1 MNVRIALPFLCLSLA
16 AQTVVDAPITRVRL
30 HPDEAWVTRVG
41 QARITGAGTAKL
53 MIKDLPPG
61 LGLDDLRVSAKGPEG
76 SKLGDLAVNAEVRV
90 VTETPEYKALL
101 KEREGLRDRRDA
113 LEAEGESL
121 QQELNFLRGLAAA
134 YDKDISVKMASAAP
148 NATTVVELSK
158 GLGARQNEI
167 LGRERKRKRE
177 LEKLAEEEGR
187 LQAELAKRSG
197 GSRQAPSRAT
207 VEVTVPRAGDV
218 ELELSYRTR
227 AARWTPAYEA
237 RLSSDRKKLE
247 LVLYA
252 AITQTS
258 GEDWEG
264 VKVEIS
270 NARASR
276 SLAVPKFAK
285 AQEAAWMPFAVQAL
299 PKGRDMAGV
308 LNLAPGIAGTSST
321 QNQYLLDG
329 ASVADTRTGWT
340 APPSPPPPME
350 ATEEASVQTLEE
362 AQGLATTFTL
372 DGAKEVP
379 SDGEPHRFK
388 VVSKDLAPELHLLAT
403 PRLDPTVYQ
412 VARFATPSG
421 IPLFPNAA
429 VVQYAGTARLG
440 QTHLAMPAPGQ
451 PFELGFGPY
460 RGLRAS
466 YTRVDAKKE
475 QVGTF
480 TKERQ
485 WTLKEK
491 LEAANDTTEAVEIEV
506 QDRILKSTVEQLK
519 ISATPDTT
527 PGEERRPGVRT
538 WVLKLGPQAGGSV
551 TLGTVI
557 KAPLEGVLTGLEGL
571 RLPE

>member
-1 MNVRIALPFLCLSLA
+1 MRPAAILPFLCLTLA
-16 AQTVVDAPITRVRL
+16 AQTVVDAPIARVRL
-30 HPDEAWVTRVG
+30 HPDEAWVTRIG
-41 QARITGAGTAKL
+41 QARVTGAGTAKFV
-53 MIKDLPPG
+53 IKDLPPG

-76 SKLGDLAVNAEVRV
+76 SRLGDLGVSSEVRV
-90 VTETPEYKALL
+90 VTETAEYKALL

-134 YDKDISVKMASAAP
+134 YDKDISIKLAATAP
-148 NATTVVELSK
+148 NSASVVELSR

-167 LGRERKRKRE
+167 LGRERKRRRE
-177 LEKLAEEEGR
+177 LEKLGEEEGR

-197 GSRQAPSRAT
+197 GSREAPSRASI
-207 VEVTVPRAGDV
+207 EITVPRTGDV

-227 AARWTPAYEA
+227 AARWVPAYEA
-237 RLSSDRKKLE
+237 RLGADRKKLE
-247 LVLYA
+247 LVLFA

-258 GEDWEG
+258 GEDWSG

-276 SLAVPKFAK
+276 SLAVPKYGG
-285 AQEAAWMPFAVQAL
+285 AQEAAWTV
-299 PKGRDMAGV
+299 
-308 LNLAPGIAGTSST
+308 
-321 QNQYLLDG
+321 
-329 ASVADTRTGWT
+329 
-340 APPSPPPPME
+340 SPPPAPPPPPAPSMDGYASSQNTYVARTVE
-350 ATEEASVQTLEE
+350 VVSAKLEEADEGEAATLEE

-372 DGAKEVP
+372 DGTKEVP
-379 SDGEPHRFK
+379 ADGEPHRFR
-388 VVSKDLAPELHLLAT
+388 VVAKELAPDLRLMAV

-421 IPLFPNAA
+421 IPLFPGAA
-429 VVQYAGTARLG
+429 IVQFAGTVRLG
-440 QTHLAMPAPGQ
+440 QTHLAMPTPGQ

-460 RGLRAS
+460 RGVRVS
-466 YTRVDAKKE
+466 YTRVDARKE

-491 LEAANDTTEAVEIEV
+491 FEAANDTAEPVEVEV

-519 ISATPDTT
+519 IAASPDTT
-527 PGEERRPGVRT
+527 PGEERSPGVRT
-538 WVLKLGPQAGGSV
+538 WTLRLQPKEGATVQ
-551 TLGTVI
+551 LGTVI

-571 RLPE
+571 RLPQ

>member
-1 MNVRIALPFLCLSLA
+1 MKTAFLLPCLSLTLA

-41 QARITGAGTAKL
+41 QARVTGAGTAKFV
-53 MIKDLPPG
+53 IKDLPPG

-76 SKLGDLAVNAEVRV
+76 SRLGDLGVSSEVRV
-90 VTETPEYKALL
+90 VTETAEYKALL

-134 YDKDISVKMASAAP
+134 YDKDISIKLAATAP
-148 NATTVVELSK
+148 NATSVVELSK
-158 GLGARQNEI
+158 GLGTRQHEI
-167 LGRERKRKRE
+167 LGRERKRRRE
-177 LEKLAEEEGR
+177 LEKLSEEEGR
-187 LQAELAKRSG
+187 LNAELAKRSG
-197 GSRQAPSRAT
+197 GSREAPSRAAI
-207 VEVTVPRAGDV
+207 EITVPRTGDV

-237 RLSSDRKKLE
+237 RLSGDRRKLE

-252 AITQTS
+252 AITQQS
-258 GEDWEG
+258 GEDWSG

-276 SLAVPKFAK
+276 SLAVPKYGG
-285 AQEAAWMPFAVQAL
+285 AQEAGWMVAQPASF
-299 PKGRDMAGV
+299 GRTAEVVASM
-308 LNLAPGIAGTSST
+308 APGVVRGGGSAQNLYLVNGT
-321 QNQYLLDG
+321 DVKD
-329 ASVADTRTGWT
+329 ASM
-340 APPSPPPPME
+340 PPPPPME
-350 ATEEASVQTLEE
+350 ASEAGAQTLEE
-362 AQGLATTFTL
+362 AQGLATTFIL
-372 DGAKEVP
+372 DGSKEVP
-379 SDGEPHRFK
+379 SDGEPHRFR
-388 VVSKDLAPELHLLAT
+388 VVAKELAPDLRLIAV

-421 IPLFPNAA
+421 IPLFPGAA
-429 VVQYAGTARLG
+429 IVQFAGTARLG
-440 QTHLAMPAPGQ
+440 QTHLAMPGPGQ

-460 RGLRAS
+460 RGLRVS

-485 WTLKEK
+485 WILKEK
-491 LEAANDTTEAVEIEV
+491 FEAANDTAEPVEVEL

-519 ISATPDTT
+519 IAATPDTT
-527 PGEERRPGVRT
+527 PGEERSPGVRT
-538 WVLKLGPQAGGSV
+538 WVLKLGAKEGATVS
-551 TLGTVI
+551 LGTVI

-571 RLPE
+571 RLPQ

>member
-1 MNVRIALPFLCLSLA
+1 MRLAATLPLVCLSLA
-16 AQTVVDAPITRVRL
+16 AQTVVDAPIARVRL
-30 HPDEAWVTRVG
+30 HPDEAWVTRIG
-41 QARITGAGTAKL
+41 QARITGPGTAKL
-53 MIKDLPPG
+53 VVKDLPPG

-76 SKLGDLAVNAEVRV
+76 SKLGDLGVNAEVRV

-134 YDKDISVKMASAAP
+134 YDKDISVKMAAAAP
-148 NATTVVELSK
+148 NAATVVELSK

-167 LGRERKRKRE
+167 LGRERRRRRE

-187 LQAELAKRSG
+187 LNAELSKRSG
-197 GSRQAPSRAT
+197 GRSEAPSRAT

-237 RLSSDRKKLE
+237 RLGSDRKKLE

-258 GEDWEG
+258 GEDWSG
-264 VKVEIS
+264 VKLEIS

-276 SLAVPKFAK
+276 SLAVPKYAK
-285 AQEAAWMPFAVQAL
+285 GQEAGWAAFL
-299 PKGRDMAGV
+299 PQSPSREVSVVASV
-308 LNLAPGIAGTSST
+308 APGIAGGSAA
-321 QNQYLLDG
+321 QNQYLVDG
-329 ASVADTRTGWT
+329 ADIKSA
-340 APPSPPPPME
+340 APPPPME
-350 ATEEASVQTLEE
+350 AVEEAPVQTLEE
-362 AQGLATTFTL
+362 AQGLATTFLL
-372 DGAKEVP
+372 DGTKEVP
-379 SDGEPHRFK
+379 ADGEPHRFK
-388 VVSKDLAPELHLLAT
+388 VVAKDLNPELHLLAS

-421 IPLFPNAA
+421 IPLFPGAA
-429 VVQYAGTARLG
+429 IVQYAGTARLG
-440 QTHLAMPAPGQ
+440 QTHLVMPSPGQ

-466 YTRVDAKKE
+466 YSRVDAKKE

-491 LEAANDTTEAVEIEV
+491 FEVANDTAEPVEVEV
-506 QDRILKSTVEQLK
+506 QDRILKSAVEQLK
-519 ISATPDTT
+519 IAATPDTT
-527 PGEERRPGVRT
+527 PGEERQPGVRT
-538 WVLKLGPQAGGSV
+538 WVVKLGAKEGASV
-551 TLGTVI
+551 NLGTVI
-557 KAPLEGVLTGLEGL
+557 KAPMEGVLTGLEGL
-571 RLPE
+571 RLPM

>member
-1 MNVRIALPFLCLSLA
+1 MRAAAALPFLCLTLA
-16 AQTVVDAPITRVRL
+16 AQTVVDAPIARVRL

-41 QARITGAGTAKL
+41 QARLTGAGTAKL
-53 MIKDLPPG
+53 VIKDLPPG

-121 QQELNFLRGLAAA
+121 QQELTFLRGLAAA
-134 YDKDISVKMASAAP
+134 YDKEISAKLTATSPNPAS
-148 NATTVVELSK
+148 VVELSK
-158 GLGARQNEI
+158 GLGARQLEL
-167 LGRERKRKRE
+167 LGRERRRKRE
-177 LEKLAEEEGR
+177 LEKLSEEEGR
-187 LQAELAKRSG
+187 LHAELAKRSG
-197 GSRQAPSRAT
+197 GSREAPSRAT
-207 VEVTVPRAGDV
+207 VEVTVPRAGEVD
-218 ELELSYRTR
+218 LELSYRTR

-237 RLSSDRKKLE
+237 RLASDRQKLE

-258 GEDWEG
+258 GEDWSG
-264 VKVEIS
+264 VKLEIS

-276 SLAVPKFAK
+276 SLAVPKYAG
-285 AQEAAWMPFAVQAL
+285 AQEATWLAFRPPTRTREMSGFAY
-299 PKGRDMAGV
+299 
-308 LNLAPGIAGTSST
+308 LAPGVVGGAAA
-321 QNQYLLDG
+321 QNQYLVDG
-329 ASVADTRTGWT
+329 LRAGDKASDE
-340 APPSPPPPME
+340 PPPPPPPPPAE
-350 ATEEASVQTLEE
+350 ASEEAPAQTFEE
-362 AQGLATTFTL
+362 AQGLATTFVL
-372 DGAKEVP
+372 DGTKEVP
-379 SDGEPHRFK
+379 ADGEPHRFK
-388 VVSKDLAPELHLLAT
+388 VVAKDLAPDLHLLAT

-412 VARFATPSG
+412 VARFAAPSG
-421 IPLFPNAA
+421 IPLFPGAA
-429 VVQYAGTARLG
+429 IVQFAGTARLG
-440 QTHLAMPAPGQ
+440 QTHLVLPSPGQ

-485 WTLKEK
+485 WTLKERF
-491 LEAANDTTEAVEIEV
+491 EVANDTAEPVEVEV

-519 ISATPDTT
+519 VGATADTS
-527 PGEERRPGVRT
+527 PGAERQAGVRT
-538 WVLKLGPQAGGSV
+538 WVVKLGGKEGATV

-557 KAPLEGVLTGLEGL
+557 RAPMEGELTGLEGL

>member
-1 MNVRIALPFLCLSLA
+1 MRAAAALPFLCLTLA
-16 AQTVVDAPITRVRL
+16 AQTVVDAPIARVRL
-30 HPDEAWVTRVG
+30 HPDEAWVTRIG
-41 QARITGAGTAKL
+41 QARLAGSGTFKL
-53 MIKDLPPG
+53 VVKDLPPG

-121 QQELNFLRGLAAA
+121 QQELTFLRGLAAA
-134 YDKDISVKMASAAP
+134 YDKDISVKMVASAP
-148 NATTVVELSK
+148 NAATVVELSR
-158 GLGARQNEI
+158 GLGMRQNEI
-167 LGRERKRKRE
+167 LNRERRRRRE

-187 LQAELAKRSG
+187 LHAELAKRSG
-197 GSRQAPSRAT
+197 GSRRAPSRAT
-207 VEVTVPRAGDV
+207 VEVTLPRAGEVD
-218 ELELSYRTR
+218 LELSYRTR

-237 RLSSDRKKLE
+237 RLASDRKKLE

-252 AITQTS
+252 AIAQRS
-258 GEDWEG
+258 GEDWSG
-264 VKVEIS
+264 VKVEIT

-276 SLAVPKFAK
+276 SLVVPKYAG
-285 AQEAAWMPFAVQAL
+285 AQEAGWTAVVAPETREEDRSAGYAQ
-299 PKGRDMAGV
+299 GV
-308 LNLAPGIAGTSST
+308 LGAAAT
-321 QNQYLLDG
+321 QNQYLANATELKD
-329 ASVADTRTGWT
+329 SVPA
-340 APPSPPPPME
+340 APPPAE
-350 ATEEASVQTLEE
+350 AAEVGAVAFEE
-362 AQGLATTFTL
+362 AQGLATTFVL
-372 DGAKEVP
+372 DGSKEVP

-388 VVSKDLAPELHLLAT
+388 VVAKDLAPELHLLAT

-412 VARFATPSG
+412 VARFAAPSG
-421 IPLFPNAA
+421 IPLFPGAA
-429 VVQYAGTARLG
+429 IVQFAGTARLG
-440 QTHLAMPAPGQ
+440 QTHLVLPAPGQ

-485 WTLKEK
+485 WTLKER
-491 LEAANDTTEAVEIEV
+491 LEVANDTGEPVEVEV

-519 ISATPDTT
+519 VSATADTT
-527 PGEERRPGVRT
+527 PGAERQPGVRT
-538 WVLKLGPQAGGSV
+538 WVVKLGGKEGATV

-557 KAPLEGVLTGLEGL
+557 KAPMEGELTGLEGL

>member
-1 MNVRIALPFLCLSLA
+1 MRLALLPLVCLTLA
-16 AQTVVDAPITRVRL
+16 AQTVVDAPIARVRL

-76 SKLGDLAVNAEVRV
+76 SRLGDLGVSAEVRV
-90 VTETPEYKALL
+90 VTETAEYKALL

-121 QQELNFLRGLAAA
+121 QQELNFLRGLQAA
-134 YDKDISVKMASAAP
+134 YDKDISLKLAATAP
-148 NATTVVELSK
+148 NAASVVELSR

-167 LGRERKRKRE
+167 LGRERKRRRE
-177 LEKLAEEEGR
+177 LEKLSEEEGR
-187 LQAELAKRSG
+187 LAAELAKRRG
-197 GSRQAPSRAT
+197 GSREAPSRAT
-207 VEVTVPRAGDV
+207 VEITVPRAGEV

-237 RLSSDRKKLE
+237 RLASDRKKLE
-247 LVLYA
+247 LVLFA
-252 AITQTS
+252 AITQRS

-276 SLAVPKFAK
+276 SLAVPKYHG
-285 AQEAAWMPFAVQAL
+285 AQEAAWGAL
-299 PKGRDMAGV
+299 LP
-308 LNLAPGIAGTSST
+308 PPPPPP
-321 QNQYLLDG
+321 
-329 ASVADTRTGWT
+329 
-340 APPSPPPPME
+340 PPSPSMAGFASKQNPHLANAVEVVADKMDE
-350 ATEEASVQTLEE
+350 AAEGGAVALEE
-362 AQGLATTFTL
+362 AQGLATTFIL
-372 DGAKEVP
+372 DGTKEVP

-388 VVSKDLAPELHLLAT
+388 VIAKELAPDLRLLAV

-421 IPLFPNAA
+421 LPLFPGAA
-429 VVQYAGTARLG
+429 IVQFAGTVRLG
-440 QTHLAMPAPGQ
+440 QTYLAMPSPGQ

-460 RGLRAS
+460 RGV
-466 YTRVDAKKE
+466 RVSFARTDAKKE

-485 WTLKEK
+485 WTLRERF
-491 LEAANDTTEAVEIEV
+491 EAANDTGEPVEVEL
-506 QDRILKSTVEQLK
+506 QDRILKSTVEPLK
-519 ISATPDTT
+519 IAATPDST
-527 PGEERRPGVRT
+527 PGEERSPGVRT
-538 WVLKLGPQAGGSV
+538 WTLRLGPKESATVG
-551 TLGTVI
+551 LGTVI

>member
-1 MNVRIALPFLCLSLA
+1 
-16 AQTVVDAPITRVRL
+16 VRL

-53 MIKDLPPG
+53 VIKDLPPG

-90 VTETPEYKALL
+90 VTETAEYKALL
-101 KEREGLRDRRDA
+101 REREGLRDRRDA

-121 QQELNFLRGLAAA
+121 SQELTFLRNLQAA
-134 YDKDISVKMASAAP
+134 YDKDISVKLAATAP
-148 NATTVVELSK
+148 NATSVVELSR
-158 GLGARQNEI
+158 GLGTRQNEI
-167 LGRERKRKRE
+167 LGRERKRSRE

-187 LQAELAKRSG
+187 LNAELSKRSG
-197 GSRQAPSRAT
+197 GRSEAPSRAT

-237 RLSSDRKKLE
+237 RLASDRKKLE

-258 GEDWEG
+258 GEDWSG
-264 VKVEIS
+264 VKLEIS

-276 SLAVPKFAK
+276 SLAVPKYAK
-285 AQEAAWMPFAVQAL
+285 AQEAGWAAFL
-299 PKGRDMAGV
+299 PQSRSREVSVIASV
-308 LNLAPGIAGTSST
+308 APGIAGGSAA

-329 ASVADTRTGWT
+329 SDIKS
-340 APPSPPPPME
+340 APQPPPPPME
-350 ATEEASVQTLEE
+350 AVEEAPVQTLEE
-362 AQGLATTFTL
+362 AQGLATTFLL
-372 DGAKEVP
+372 DGTKEVP
-379 SDGEPHRFK
+379 ADGEPHRFK
-388 VVSKDLAPELHLLAT
+388 VVAKDLNPELHLLAT

-421 IPLFPNAA
+421 IPLFPGAA
-429 VVQYAGTARLG
+429 IVQYAGTARLG
-440 QTHLAMPAPGQ
+440 QTNLVMPSPGQ

-466 YTRVDAKKE
+466 YTRVDTKKE

-485 WTLKEK
+485 WTLREK
-491 LEAANDTTEAVEIEV
+491 LEVANDTAEPVEVEV

-519 ISATPDTT
+519 VSATQDTT
-527 PGEERRPGVRT
+527 PGEERQPCVRT
-538 WVLKLGPQAGGSV
+538 WVVKLGAKEGATV

-557 KAPLEGVLTGLEGL
+557 KAPMEGVLTGLEGL
-571 RLPE
+571 RLPM

>member
-1 MNVRIALPFLCLSLA
+1 MRPAAILPFLCLALA
-16 AQTVVDAPITRVRL
+16 AQTVVDAPIARVRL

-53 MIKDLPPG
+53 VIKDLPPG
-61 LGLDDLRVSAKGPEG
+61 LGLDDLRISAKGPEG
-76 SKLGDLAVNAEVRV
+76 SKLGDLGVSAEVRV
-90 VTETPEYKALL
+90 VTETPEYMALL
-101 KEREGLRDRRDA
+101 KEREALRDRRDA

-134 YDKDISVKMASAAP
+134 YDKDISVKMAASAP
-148 NATTVVELSK
+148 NAATVVELSK
-158 GLGARQNEI
+158 GLGTRQNEI
-167 LGRERKRKRE
+167 LGRERKRRRE
-177 LEKLAEEEGR
+177 LEKLSEEEGR
-187 LQAELAKRSG
+187 LNAELAKRSG
-197 GSRQAPSRAT
+197 GSREAPSRAT

-237 RLSSDRKKLE
+237 RLGSDRKKLE

-252 AITQTS
+252 AITQRS

-264 VKVEIS
+264 VKVEIT

-276 SLAVPKFAK
+276 SLAVPKYAK
-285 AQEAAWMPFAVQAL
+285 AQEAGWAAFLSQSRSREVSVIAAV
-299 PKGRDMAGV
+299 
-308 LNLAPGIAGTSST
+308 APGIAGGSSA

-329 ASVADTRTGWT
+329 ADSKDTGAGFSTL
-340 APPSPPPPME
+340 PPPPPME
-350 ATEEASVQTLEE
+350 SAEDAPAQTLEE
-362 AQGLATTFTL
+362 AQGLATTFVL
-372 DGAKEVP
+372 DGTKEVP
-379 SDGEPHRFK
+379 ADGEPHRFK
-388 VVSKDLAPELHLLAT
+388 VVAKDLAPDLHLLAS

-421 IPLFPNAA
+421 IPLFPGAA
-429 VVQYAGTARLG
+429 IVQFAGTARLG
-440 QTHLAMPAPGQ
+440 QTHLVMPLPGQ

-485 WTLKEK
+485 WTLREK
-491 LEAANDTTEAVEIEV
+491 LEVANDTAEPLEVEV
-506 QDRILKSTVEQLK
+506 QDRVLKSTVEQLK
-519 ISATPDTT
+519 IAATPDTT
-527 PGEERRPGVRT
+527 PGEERQPGVRT
-538 WVLKLGPQAGGSV
+538 WVVKLGAKEGATV

-557 KAPLEGVLTGLEGL
+557 KAPMEGVLTGLEGL
-571 RLPE
+571 RLPM

>member
-1 MNVRIALPFLCLSLA
+1 
-16 AQTVVDAPITRVRL
+16 VVDAPIARVRL

-41 QARITGAGTAKL
+41 QARVSGAGTAKL

-61 LGLDDLRVSAKGPEG
+61 LGLDDLRVSAKGPDG
-76 SKLGDLAVNAEVRV
+76 SRLGDLGVSAEVRV
-90 VTETPEYKALL
+90 VTETAEYKALL
-101 KEREGLRDRRDA
+101 KEREGLRDRRDT

-134 YDKDISVKMASAAP
+134 YDKDISLKLAATAP
-148 NATTVVELSK
+148 NAVSVVELSK

-167 LGRERKRKRE
+167 LGRERKRRRE
-177 LEKLAEEEGR
+177 LERFGEEEHR
-187 LQAELAKRSG
+187 LLAELAKRSG
-197 GSRQAPSRAT
+197 GSREAPSRAT
-207 VEVTVPRAGDV
+207 VEITVPRAGEV
-218 ELELSYRTR
+218 EVELSYRTR

-237 RLSSDRKKLE
+237 RLAADRRKLE

-252 AITQTS
+252 AITQQS
-258 GEDWEG
+258 GEDWDG

-276 SLAVPKFAK
+276 SLAVPKYLR
-285 AQEAAWMPFAVQAL
+285 AQEAGWSAYHAEAMVEVQA
-299 PKGRDMAGV
+299 A
-308 LNLAPGIAGTSST
+308 LAPGVVRGGSAP
-321 QNQYLLDG
+321 QNQYLVDG
-329 ASVADTRTGWT
+329 LTTADSRAGWSAT
-340 APPSPPPPME
+340 TPPPPPP
-350 ATEEASVQTLEE
+350 APTEASETGAVALEE
-362 AQGLATTFTL
+362 AQGLATTFVL

-388 VVSKDLAPELHLLAT
+388 VIAKELAPDLRLLAV

-421 IPLFPNAA
+421 IPLFPGAA
-429 VVQYAGTARLG
+429 IVQFAGTVRLG
-440 QTHLAMPAPGQ
+440 QTRLAMPSPGQ

-460 RGLRAS
+460 RGVRAS
-466 YTRVDAKKE
+466 YTRVDTKKE

-491 LEAANDTTEAVEIEV
+491 FEAANDTAEPVEVEV
-506 QDRILKSTVEQLK
+506 QDRILKSAVEQLK
-519 ISATPDTT
+519 IAATHDTT
-527 PGEERRPGVRT
+527 PGEERSPGVRAWT
-538 WVLKLGPQAGGSV
+538 LRLGAKESA
-551 TLGTVI
+551 TISLGTI
-557 KAPLEGVLTGLEGL
+557 LKAPLDGVLTGLEGL

>member
-1 MNVRIALPFLCLSLA
+1 MRPAAALPFLCLTLA
-16 AQTVVDAPITRVRL
+16 AQTVVDAPIARVRL

-53 MIKDLPPG
+53 VIKDLPPG

-76 SKLGDLAVNAEVRV
+76 SKLGDLGVNAEVRV

-134 YDKDISVKMASAAP
+134 YDKDISVKMAASAP
-148 NATTVVELSK
+148 NAATVVELSR
-158 GLGARQNEI
+158 GLGTRQNEI
-167 LGRERKRKRE
+167 LNRERRRRRE

-187 LQAELAKRSG
+187 LNAEIAKRSG
-197 GSRQAPSRAT
+197 GSREAPSRAT

-237 RLSSDRKKLE
+237 RLSGDRRKLE

-258 GEDWEG
+258 GEDWSG
-264 VKVEIS
+264 VKLEIS

-276 SLAVPKFAK
+276 SLAVPKYAG
-285 AQEAAWMPFAVQAL
+285 AQEATWML
-299 PKGRDMAGV
+299 
-308 LNLAPGIAGTSST
+308 
-321 QNQYLLDG
+321 
-329 ASVADTRTGWT
+329 
-340 APPSPPPPME
+340 PPPPPPPAAMGMLSGGVARRE
-350 ATEEASVQTLEE
+350 AAAAAVEVVAQNTFLADKISEAPATPAEAPEEGAQTFEE

-372 DGAKEVP
+372 DGTKEVP
-379 SDGEPHRFK
+379 ADGEPHRFK
-388 VVSKDLAPELHLLAT
+388 VVAKDLAPELHLLAT

-421 IPLFPNAA
+421 IPLFPGAA
-429 VVQYAGTARLG
+429 IVQYAGTARLG
-440 QTHLAMPAPGQ
+440 QTQLVMPSPGR

-475 QVGTF
+475 QVGAF

-485 WTLKEK
+485 WTLREK
-491 LEAANDTTEAVEIEV
+491 LEVANDTAEPVEVEV
-506 QDRILKSTVEQLK
+506 QDRILKSAVEQLK
-519 ISATPDTT
+519 IAATPDTT
-527 PGEERRPGVRT
+527 PGEERQPGVRT
-538 WVLKLGPQAGGSV
+538 WVVKLGAKEGATV
-551 TLGTVI
+551 TLGTIVR
-557 KAPLEGVLTGLEGL
+557 APMEGVLTGLEGL
-571 RLPE
+571 RLPM

>member
-1 MNVRIALPFLCLSLA
+1 MRAVFLLPCLTLSLA

-41 QARITGAGTAKL
+41 QARVTGAGTAKFV
-53 MIKDLPPG
+53 IKDLPPG

-76 SKLGDLAVNAEVRV
+76 SRLGDLGVSSEVRV

-121 QQELNFLRGLAAA
+121 QQELTFLRGLAAA
-134 YDKDISVKMASAAP
+134 YDKDISIKLAATAP
-148 NATTVVELSK
+148 NATSVVELSR

-167 LGRERKRKRE
+167 LGRERKRRRE
-177 LEKLAEEEGR
+177 LEKLSEEEGR
-187 LQAELAKRSG
+187 LNAELGKRSG
-197 GSRQAPSRAT
+197 GSREAPSRAAI
-207 VEVTVPRAGDV
+207 EITVPRTGDV

-237 RLSSDRKKLE
+237 RLGGDRRKLE

-258 GEDWEG
+258 GEDWSG

-276 SLAVPKFAK
+276 SLAVPKYGG
-285 AQEAAWMPFAVQAL
+285 AQEAAWM
-299 PKGRDMAGV
+299 
-308 LNLAPGIAGTSST
+308 I
-321 QNQYLLDG
+321 
-329 ASVADTRTGWT
+329 
-340 APPSPPPPME
+340 SPPPPPQLP
-350 ATEEASVQTLEE
+350 AAAAAVLGDGLASRQNTYVAEVRTLETPAEVDAAETGAQTLEE
-362 AQGLATTFTL
+362 AQGLATTFVL

-379 SDGEPHRFK
+379 SDGEPHRFR
-388 VVSKDLAPELHLLAT
+388 VVAKEIAPDLRLLAV

-412 VARFATPSG
+412 VARFPTPTG
-421 IPLFPNAA
+421 IPLFPGAA
-429 VVQYAGTARLG
+429 IVQFAGSARLG
-440 QTHLAMPAPGQ
+440 QTRLLMPSPGQ

-460 RGLRAS
+460 RGVRVS
-466 YTRVDAKKE
+466 YTRTDAKKE

-485 WTLKEK
+485 WTLREK
-491 LEAANDTTEAVEIEV
+491 FEAANDTAEAVDVEV

-519 ISATPDTT
+519 IAASPDTT
-527 PGEERRPGVRT
+527 PGEERSPGVRT
-538 WVLKLGPQAGGSV
+538 WVLKLGAKEGATVQ
-551 TLGTVI
+551 LGTVI
-557 KAPLEGVLTGLEGL
+557 KAPMEGVLTGLEAL
-571 RLPE
+571 RLPQ

>member
-1 MNVRIALPFLCLSLA
+1 MRATAVLPFLCLSLA
-16 AQTVVDAPITRVRL
+16 AQTVVDAPIARVRL

-53 MIKDLPPG
+53 VIKDLPPG

-76 SKLGDLAVNAEVRV
+76 SKLGDLAVNAEARV

-101 KEREGLRDRRDA
+101 KEREGLRDRRDV

-134 YDKDISVKMASAAP
+134 YDKDISVKMAAAAP
-148 NATTVVELSK
+148 NAATVVELSK

-177 LEKLAEEEGR
+177 LERLAEEEGR

-197 GSRQAPSRAT
+197 GRSEAPSRAT

-237 RLSSDRKKLE
+237 RLASDRKKLE

-276 SLAVPKFAK
+276 SLAVPKYARG
-285 AQEAAWMPFAVQAL
+285 QEAGWSPVVVVAG
-299 PKGRDMAGV
+299 GRDAYGYV
-308 LNLAPGIAGTSST
+308 QLAPGVAGGAS
-321 QNQYLLDG
+321 QNQMLDELKTLP
-329 ASVADTRTGWT
+329 AT
-340 APPSPPPPME
+340 APATAPPPPME
-350 ATEEASVQTLEE
+350 AASETSAESLVE
-362 AQGLATTFTL
+362 AQGLATTFIL
-372 DGAKEVP
+372 DGSKEVP
-379 SDGEPHRFK
+379 ADGEPHRFK
-388 VVSKDLAPELHLLAT
+388 VITKDLAPDLHLLAS

-421 IPLFPNAA
+421 IPLFPGAA
-429 VVQYAGTARLG
+429 IVQFAGTARLG
-440 QTHLAMPAPGQ
+440 QTHLVMPSPGQ

-491 LEAANDTTEAVEIEV
+491 FEVANDTAEAVDVEV

-519 ISATPDTT
+519 IAATPDTT
-527 PGEERRPGVRT
+527 PGEERQPGVRT
-538 WVLKLGPQAGGSV
+538 WVVKLGPKEGATV
-551 TLGTVI
+551 TLGTVL
-557 KAPLEGVLTGLEGL
+557 KAPVEGVLTGLEGL
-571 RLPE
+571 RLPM